1 MKRRLVKSII
11 CGLMLA
17 TVLGS
22 AAYAETA
29 NYNRYGYNINNIY
42 EVIGGDAGR
51 YLVEGTSTMMK
62 ITATSKSTSNKLYK
76 VKVEQRCC
84 NTHAVIDMD
93 AASGVR
99 SQISTSII
107 ASLPRDSKDTFSDYV
122 TNAIAYNSSS
132 EVTGIQDD
140 CTYTIYQRDS
150 E

>member
-62 ITATSKSTSNKLYK
+62 ITVTSKSTSNKLYK
-76 VKVEQRCC
+76 AKVEQQHYY
-84 NTHAVIDMD
+84 THAVLDMD
-93 AASGVR
+93 ADSGVR
-99 SQISTSII
+99 SKINTSLV
-107 ASLPRDSKDTFSDYV
+107 ASLPRDSKDTFSDYS
-122 TNAIAYNSSS
+122 TNAIAYNSAS

>member
-22 AAYAETA
+22 AAYAETT

-51 YLVEGTSTMMK
+51 YLVEGTSTTMS

-76 VKVEQRCC
+76 VKVEQRYYRN
-84 NTHAVIDMD
+84 NTLWDMD
-93 AASGVR
+93 AKSAVLDKNDEG
-99 SQISTSII
+99 IL
-107 ASLPRDSKDTFSDYV
+107 AGLPRDSKDVLSDYI
-122 TNAIAYNSSS
+122 TNAVAYNSAS

-140 CTYTIYQRDS
+140 CTYTIHQRDS

>member
-62 ITATSKSTSNKLYK
+62 ITATSKSTTNKLYK
-76 VKVEQRCC
+76 VKVEQRQYY
-84 NTHAVIDMD
+84 TQAIIDTD
-93 AASGVR
+93 VTSGVR
-99 SQISTSII
+99 SKINTSIV

-122 TNAIAYNSSS
+122 TNAIAYNSAS

-140 CTYTIYQRDS
+140 CTYTIHQRDK
-150 E
+150 